1 MIFLYSFRGVDA
13 MEIVPMDLK
22 VRSIVNVKSF

>member
-13 MEIVPMDLK
+13 MEIVAMDLK
-22 VRSIVNVKSF
+22 VRSIVNVISC